1 MTHTIEITDLTN
13 TTEQTLASTTE
24 RGGKKLNLRTTIL
37 FGAPHFIT
45 TFVLYLG
52 GKEHG
57 EYHTVEQAVEN
68 YNAW

>member
-1 MTHTIEITDLTN
+1 MTHTIEISDLTG
-13 TTEQTLASTTE
+13 TTEQILASSTE

-37 FGAPHFIT
+37 FGSPNFIT

>member
-1 MTHTIEITDLTN
+1 MTHTIEISDLTG
-13 TTEQTLASTTE
+13 TTEQILASSTE
-24 RGGKKLNLRTTIL
+24 RGGKKLVLRTTII
-37 FGAPHFIT
+37 FGSPHFFT

-57 EYHTVEQAVEN
+57 EYNTVEQAVEN